1 MKGRKNWSKVGLRLL
16 NGGLGSPVLTYL
28 TSAGVGTIRIFHDD
42 VASESNLNREFLH
55 NTEDVGKLKTL
66 SAKEKLIIER

>member
-16 NGGLGSPVLTYL
+16 VQGGLGSPVLTYL
-28 TSAGVGTIRIFHDD
+28 TSAGVGTIRIFDDD
-42 VASESNLNREFLH
+42 VTSESNLNRQFLH

-66 SAKEKLIIER
+66 SAKESYF